1 MEGQTTFEQNVNVL
15 SMSYS
20 ESNSTYITR
29 LYAFGSDRNIP
40 KGYFTGADADVTTDG
55 VATDYLMLPNKEV
68 DSDGFYA
75 KDGYLENVNV
85 VKNDK
90 QAIEGVVMFEEEY
103 PKVESVVSSII
114 VLREV

>member
-1 MEGQTTFEQNVNVL
+1 MFCLCPIRNL
-15 SMSYS
+15 SQLILRDCTHSAQI
-20 ESNSTYITR
+20 EIFR
-29 LYAFGSDRNIP
+29 
-40 KGYFTGADADVTTDG
+40 KGNFTGADADVTTDG

-90 QAIEGVVMFEEEY
+90 QAIEGVVMFEEES
-103 PKVESVVSSII
+103 PKG
-114 VLREV
+114 